1 MKPTIENAVRVLRE
15 RCSTR
20 ISERDEKLLY
30 RAVET
35 LYANIIPEKEG
46 QPNSWG
52 KLRAL
57 APALSHYVGH
67 WNWDSA
73 FHSLAIQY
81 WDPALAREQAKILF
95 DVQHEN
101 GCLTNVIFPNG
112 ASLDNRS
119 QPPVWY
125 WAYEELDRID
135 PDDTSLAYAYEVL
148 TKHEGFWTKRRMSN
162 GLFRYDCDDEK
173 QALFV
178 KYESGWDTSPRWD
191 TYLPD
196 VLWPIDLNCYMVL
209 AYRSL
214 TYMATRLNKS
224 EDILRWQEAER
235 ELTERINER
244 LWHEELSM
252 YSDTIIENGRATG
265 VETPASFMP
274 LFVGIASKEQA
285 EAMMRFATNEEKFYP
300 LMPSVAYDAPTY
312 TAPDYFRGP
321 MWLNMSYMAVNGLLR
336 YGYTELA
343 EGYRN
348 RILDVCAKE
357 ERGLFEYY
365 NSRTG
370 EGRGACGYGWTSA
383 CIIRFILESYSA
395 E

>member
-1 MKPTIENAVRVLRE
+1 MKQKIEYAIHTLKG
-15 RCSTR
+15 RCGKE
-20 ISERDEKLLY
+20 ISERDERLLR

-52 KLRAL
+52 SLRSL

-81 WDPALAREQAKILF
+81 WDPTLAREQAKILF

-101 GCLTNVIFPNG
+101 GCLTNVVYQNG

-135 PDDTSLAYAYEVL
+135 PDDASLAYAYEVL
-148 TKHEGFWTKRRMSN
+148 TKHEDFWTRLRKTD
-162 GLFRYDCDDEK
+162 GLFRYDCDEDK
-173 QALFV
+173 KALFV

-191 TYLPD
+191 TYIPD
-196 VLWPIDLNCYMVL
+196 VLWSIDLNCYMVL

-214 TYMATRLNKS
+214 AYMATRLGKR
-224 EDILRWQEAER
+224 EDTERWQKAER
-235 ELTERINER
+235 ELTALINER
-244 LWHEELSM
+244 LWHEESAM
-252 YSDTIIENGRATG
+252 YCDTIIESGQATG

-285 EAMMRFATNEEKFYP
+285 EAMMRFAVDEKKFYP

-321 MWLNMSYMAVNGLLR
+321 MWLNMSYMAVNGLMR

-383 CIIRFILESYSA
+383 CIIRFILEA
-395 E
+395 NQ